1 MVSNNNYIYTYSF
14 GINLFLHKEI
24 MDKKYNSILI
34 IVFFLII
41 LSLVSAFIIEYGLGH
56 EPCKLCIYQRYPY
69 FISILLLTSI
79 FVLKKNIKIHLIVL
93 SIVSLLGAIIAFYH
107 FGIEQ
112 GFFDES
118 VVCET
123 KKLNQILSKEDLLK
137 QLKQNTISCKKVT
150 FRLLGLSLAS
160 INTIFSLVLSYI
172 FFLIFKKYENDK

>member
-1 MVSNNNYIYTYSF
+1 M
-14 GINLFLHKEI
+14 
-24 MDKKYNSILI
+24 MDKKYNSILT

-79 FVLKKNIKIHLIVL
+79 FVLKKNVKIHLIVL
-93 SIVSLLGAIIAFYH
+93 SIVSLLGAIVAFYH

>member
-1 MVSNNNYIYTYSF
+1 M
-14 GINLFLHKEI
+14 
-24 MDKKYNSILI
+24 MDKKYNLILT

-41 LSLVSAFIIEYGLGH
+41 LSLISAFIIEYGLGH

-137 QLKQNTISCKKVT
+137 QLKQNTISCKEVT
-150 FRLLGLSLAS
+150 FRFLGLSLAS
-160 INTIFSLVLSYI
+160 INTIFSLILSYI
-172 FFLIFKKYENDK
+172 FFKIFKKYENNK

>member
-1 MVSNNNYIYTYSF
+1 M
-14 GINLFLHKEI
+14 

-69 FISILLLTSI
+69 FISVLLLTSI

>member
-1 MVSNNNYIYTYSF
+1 
-14 GINLFLHKEI
+14 

-172 FFLIFKKYENDK
+172 FFLIFKKYENNK

>member
-1 MVSNNNYIYTYSF
+1 MI
-14 GINLFLHKEI
+14 
-24 MDKKYNSILI
+24 DKKYNSILT
-34 IVFFLII
+34 IVFFLLI

-69 FISILLLTSI
+69 FISVLLLTSI

>member
-14 GINLFLHKEI
+14 RINLFLHNEM
-24 MDKKYNSILI
+24 MDKKYNSILT

-79 FVLKKNIKIHLIVL
+79 FVLKKNVKIHLIVL
-93 SIVSLLGAIIAFYH
+93 SIVSLLGAIVAFYH

>member
-172 FFLIFKKYENDK
+172 FFLIFKKYENNK

>member
-14 GINLFLHKEI
+14 RINLFLHNEM
-24 MDKKYNSILI
+24 MDKKYNSILT

-69 FISILLLTSI
+69 FISVLLLTSI